1 MIVEPDI
8 PESFVVL
15 VKTIINSE
23 LEVDRAKA
31 RIDSKNADQLFKNMD
46 SLHCG

>member
-15 VKTIINSE
+15 VKTIIKSE

-31 RIDSKNADQLFKNMD
+31 RINS
-46 SLHCG
+46 